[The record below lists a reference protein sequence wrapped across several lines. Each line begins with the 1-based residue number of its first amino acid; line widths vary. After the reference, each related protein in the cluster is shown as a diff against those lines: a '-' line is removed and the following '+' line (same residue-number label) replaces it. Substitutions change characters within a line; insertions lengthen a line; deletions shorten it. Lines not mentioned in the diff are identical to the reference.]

1 MSAPGPI
8 QSLLAF
14 GPPAFRAMTQRE
26 QLPTPQMHAQQLWL
40 PYLVSAVV
48 LLTAVSPVRA
58 DGEPASGSSALTEK
72 NKSDKEESPWLLVP
86 TLSSN
91 PKLGTSVGGMGG
103 YMHYFDSD
111 SQVSIF
117 GASAQYTSTNSL
129 IGVLFAKTS
138 FDADHQRLNVFAA
151 GGNIKNDYD
160 DFLGTGMPLKS
171 EDHLRALALRYLY
184 RVWDNWFVG
193 VQAVDTNYQILGQS
207 ELDNEMLQTLGLTGF
222 SGGGIGVV
230 VNLDSRDSEFS
241 PHKGWL
247 VNLNNIAYR
256 DWIAGDNNYDAYRA
270 DVRYY
275 WGHGN
280 GNVLALRLNNQWT
293 ADAPKSAYAPITLR
307 GYKFGEYLGE
317 HMSSFEAEE
326 RLHIAARWTATVFVG
341 VGCLY
346 GGSLTCT
353 DGENVYPDA
362 GAGVQYVIKE
372 KEGMVLNLEYA
383 KGKGDNEGVYLKFG
397 YGY

>member
-1 MSAPGPI
+1 MHGTQNLWFLSLGSA
-8 QSLLAF
+8 L
-14 GPPAFRAMTQRE
+14 
-26 QLPTPQMHAQQLWL
+26 
-40 PYLVSAVV
+40 V
-48 LLTAVSPVRA
+48 LLIAVPPGQA
-58 DGEPASGSSALTEK
+58 DGGPATGSSALTEK
-72 NKSDKEESPWLLVP
+72 KKSDKEESPWLLVP

-91 PKLGTSVGGMGG
+91 PKLGTTVGAMAG
-103 YMHYFDSD
+103 YMHYFDPD
-111 SQVSIF
+111 SRVSIF
-117 GASAQYTSTNSL
+117 GLNAQYTSTNSV
-129 IGVLFAKTS
+129 IGALFAKMS
-138 FDADHQRLNVFAA
+138 FAADHQRLNVFTA

-171 EDHLRALALRYLY
+171 EDHLRAFAVRYLY

-193 VQAVDTNYQILGQS
+193 MQAVDTNYQILGQS
-207 ELDNEMLQTLGLTGF
+207 ELDNEILQTLGLTGF
-222 SGGGIGVV
+222 TGGGIGVV

-247 VNLNNIAYR
+247 VNVNNIAYR
-256 DWIAGDNNYDAYRA
+256 EWIAGENNYDAYRA

-275 WGHGN
+275 WGHGD

-293 ADAPKSAYAPITLR
+293 VDAPKSAYAPITLR

-317 HMSSFEAEE
+317 YMSSIEAEE
-326 RLHIAARWTATVFVG
+326 RLHIAPRWTATVFVG

-346 GGSLTCT
+346 GGNLNCT
-353 DGENVYPDA
+353 ASENLYPDA
-362 GAGVQYVIKE
+362 GAGVQYVIKQ
-372 KEGMVLNLEYA
+372 KEGMIVNLEYA

>member
-1 MSAPGPI
+1 MRDLAAADAQRASTLV
-8 QSLLAF
+8 SLLVWAVL
-14 GPPAFRAMTQRE
+14 PLALVAPA
-26 QLPTPQMHAQQLWL
+26 L
-40 PYLVSAVV
+40 
-48 LLTAVSPVRA
+48 A
-58 DGEPASGSSALTEK
+58 DGGTAAGDSALAEKKKTEK
-72 NKSDKEESPWLLVP
+72 KESPWLLVP

-103 YMHYFDSD
+103 YMYYFDPESR
-111 SQVSIF
+111 VSIF
-117 GASAQYTSTNSL
+117 GASAQYTSTNSM
-129 IGVLFAKTS
+129 IGVLFAKMS
-138 FDADHQRLNVFAA
+138 FAADHQRLNVFTA
-151 GGNIKNDYD
+151 GGNVKNDYD
-160 DFLGTGMPLKS
+160 DFLGTGMPLKG
-171 EDHLRALALRYLY
+171 EDHLRAFALRYQY
-184 RVWDNWFVG
+184 RIWGNWFIG
-193 VQAVDTNYQILGQS
+193 VQAVDTNYEILGQS
-207 ELDNEMLQTLGLTGF
+207 ELDNEVLQTLGLTGF
-222 SGGGIGVV
+222 SGGGLGVV
-230 VNLDSRDSEFS
+230 ANLDSRDSEFS

-247 VNLNNIAYR
+247 VNVNNIAYR

-293 ADAPKSAYAPITLR
+293 VDAPKSAYAPITLR

-317 HMSSFEAEE
+317 YLSSIEVEE
-326 RLHIAARWTATVFVG
+326 RLRIAARWTATVFLG

-353 DGENVYPDA
+353 DSENIYPDA
-362 GAGVQYVIKE
+362 GAGVQYVVKE